1 MYIRPKT
8 KSQKHMATS
17 QVNYNGKLRTEA
29 THLKSGTAIITDAPT
44 DNNGKG
50 EAFSPTDLVA
60 TALSSCML
68 TIMGIKADQSEIDI
82 DGIKSEVTKIMASN
96 PRRIDE
102 IHVAITMPAKTYSDK
117 EKKILEAAAKTCPVA
132 LSIHPDIKQVI
143 QFNWG

>member
-1 MYIRPKT
+1 
-8 KSQKHMATS
+8 MATA
-17 QVNYNGKLRTEA
+17 QVNYNGNLRTEA
-29 THLKSGTAIITDAPT
+29 THIKSSTGIITDAPT

-68 TIMGIKADQSEIDI
+68 TIMGIKANQSDIDI
-82 DGIKSEVTKIMASN
+82 DGIKSEVTKVMSSN

-102 IHVAITMPAKTYSDK
+102 IHVAITMPAKEYSVK
-117 EKKILEAAAKTCPVA
+117 ERKMLEAAAKTCPVA
-132 LSIHPDIKQVI
+132 LSLHPDIKQFV